1 VFRAATIGTRRLF
14 GQIRHSVLWLERA
27 VYDTSSPVE
36 WRQRCVPNKQWITA
50 RACVNSWSSARS
62 SELSWRLHLDVSKV
76 RLVLVALICSSPV
89 ILLWDG
95 LIMQGLVAGIVAVA
109 LAITARALRPGET
122 GFLVSIVRPL
132 AVAAVVPVLW
142 VMVQMLPLRALAHPI
157 WNSAQTAIGHPVAGG
172 ISVDPGA
179 SVIALGQYLS
189 VIAVVFLSAAV
200 AVDRQRAEW
209 LLFSLAA
216 AVTAIALIILTFD
229 FFLPGAWVATF
240 ARAQAIDCLGMGILV
255 TSAACIRTIE
265 RYETRGSSPQ
275 RSVSVLLWTFVACS
289 AALAICGAAMIL
301 AATREVLI
309 ATGCGILALTCV
321 LIIRRFP
328 LGPFGTTAIV
338 ASALAAAVLMLA
350 SRPEQHG
357 TSAPL
362 ALASS
367 ASLISLNER
376 MLDDAPLVGTGAGT
390 FAALAPIY
398 REIDDPQPNSLAAT
412 AAAAI
417 AIELGKPMFWLIA
430 TAMAGYIFILLRA
443 SLQRGRDS
451 FYPAMGGS
459 CLITLLLL
467 SFNNVGL
474 FGTTT
479 SLITAAVLGLG
490 TAQRKSRS
498 AKL

>member
-1 VFRAATIGTRRLF
+1 
-14 GQIRHSVLWLERA
+14 
-27 VYDTSSPVE
+27 
-36 WRQRCVPNKQWITA
+36 
-50 RACVNSWSSARS
+50 
-62 SELSWRLHLDVSKV
+62 
-76 RLVLVALICSSPV
+76 
-89 ILLWDG
+89 
-95 LIMQGLVAGIVAVA
+95 
-109 LAITARALRPGET
+109 
-122 GFLVSIVRPL
+122 VSI
-132 AVAAVVPVLW
+132 
-142 VMVQMLPLRALAHPI
+142 
-157 WNSAQTAIGHPVAGG
+157 
-172 ISVDPGA
+172 
-179 SVIALGQYLS
+179 
-189 VIAVVFLSAAV
+189 
-200 AVDRQRAEW
+200 
-209 LLFSLAA
+209 
-216 AVTAIALIILTFD
+216 
-229 FFLPGAWVATF
+229 
-240 ARAQAIDCLGMGILV
+240 
-255 TSAACIRTIE
+255 
-265 RYETRGSSPQ
+265 
-275 RSVSVLLWTFVACS
+275 LLWTFVTCS

-309 ATGCGILALTCV
+309 ATGCGIIALTCV

-417 AIELGKPMFWLIA
+417 AIELGKPMFLLIA
-430 TAMAGYIFILLRA
+430 TTMAGYIFILLRA
-443 SLQRGRDS
+443 ALQRGRDS
-451 FYPAMGGS
+451 FYPAMAGG

-479 SLITAAVLGLG
+479 SLIAAAVIGLG
-490 TAQRKSRS
+490 TAQSKSRS